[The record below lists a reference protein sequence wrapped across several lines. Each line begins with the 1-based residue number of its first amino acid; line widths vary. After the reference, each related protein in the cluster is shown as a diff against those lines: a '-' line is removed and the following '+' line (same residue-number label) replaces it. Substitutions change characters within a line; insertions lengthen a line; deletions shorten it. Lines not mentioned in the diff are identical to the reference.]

1 MSGGRGWEGAAVGER
16 EPVVLA
22 SDRRRRGL
30 AVVGVGGDAGVGAH
44 EVLRAV
50 SVYRLRL
57 SSAVCSEKK
66 PREASRRRRRSRTDG
81 SGWPVGSNSAA
92 EGEEWTGRCLIS
104 RSATSLF

>member
-50 SVYRLRL
+50 SAYRLRL
-57 SSAVCSEKK
+57 PSAVCSEKT
-66 PREASRRRRRSRTDG
+66 PQEASRQRRRSRQGRADKIWG
-81 SGWPVGSNSAA
+81 PVPNSKTRPTAL
-92 EGEEWTGRCLIS
+92 EK
-104 RSATSLF
+104 

>member
-1 MSGGRGWEGAAVGER
+1 MGER

-22 SDRRRRGL
+22 SDRRRCGL

-50 SVYRLRL
+50 SAYRLRL
-57 SSAVCSEKK
+57 PSAVCSEKT
-66 PREASRRRRRSRTDG
+66 PREASRRRRRSRADR

>member
-1 MSGGRGWEGAAVGER
+1 MGER

-57 SSAVCSEKK
+57 PSAVCSEKK

-81 SGWPVGSNSAA
+81 SRWPVGSNSAA
-92 EGEEWTGRCLIS
+92 EGDEWTGHCFS
-104 RSATSLF
+104 SQSVTSLF

>member
-1 MSGGRGWEGAAVGER
+1 MGER

-104 RSATSLF
+104 RSATSLC